1 MRRPE
6 RIPIFLKLIDG
17 LVGLTFQDIFKFD
30 IDNNHEYVESYYN
43 NETEVEK
50 YWLENPDLRFS
61 QVLVG
66 CEIIPNVPGF
76 WYYIEEN
83 EILEQLGIEP
93 REYLLWGQVFDNDMN
108 RLPEPIYRPI
118 KDLETDHIKA
128 ILDGDWCRLD
138 NYKECFKNELK
149 IRSNLVVN
157 E

>member
-6 RIPIFLKLIDG
+6 RIPIFLDLTYGKISDILFLIFNLSTYLDPVEIVNRYYDKLPEIKS
-17 LVGLTFQDIFKFD
+17 F
-30 IDNNHEYVESYYN
+30 
-43 NETEVEK
+43 
-50 YWLENPDLRFS
+50 WLENPDLRFS

-66 CEIIPNVPGF
+66 MQIIPNVVGS

-93 REYLLWGQVFDNDMN
+93 REYLLWGQYFDKDMN

-138 NYKECFKNELK
+138 EYKECFKNELK
-149 IRSNLVVN
+149 RREIT
-157 E
+157 